1 MSKVFTITEGLENL
15 GALRTGGQGS
25 VYKGKRQGTIYS
37 AVKLLPTPIINESE
51 DDRGYRNYQNEVA
64 KLQKVNEQA
73 NPHVVK
79 IYSSGLTDSGSFPF
93 IEMEYIEGPD
103 LCELLQAP
111 HDPVFS
117 LKELVKVAD
126 QLADALAHC
135 HRVGVKHG
143 DIKSNNVKYNV
154 HTGNYVLLDFGLA
167 ILTDEQRRSSVRHAG
182 AIEFMA
188 PEQHEGQMLPQTDVY
203 SYGVVLYELLTGEVP
218 FALNGNGETAR
229 NAVMLAH
236 LEQAV
241 PDPIIRRALRLPKG
255 WDEDKRK
262 QEMQIP
268 SWLLQLIKKCLEKD
282 PAKRYNNGIELQ
294 QALTEGGL
302 LAAESHTS
310 SAVAATEVTALQQ
323 ENERLQAELLQY
335 RQKEEQY
342 QNQLSSLQTVALAAG
357 GRYNPE
363 KGVYESNKDIVHLP
377 KRWFVGLAGVAALF
391 IALFSFSFFSKS
403 KTLGNTE
410 TATVKVDENYKSPFI
425 FLSKRY
431 QDSVKAVYIKPPVQ
445 QAALKPADE
454 RVGPPGWAKHRKKFK
469 GKHRKKFLGL
479 F

>member
-1 MSKVFTITEGLENL
+1 MSKVFTIADGLENL

-25 VYKGKRQGTIYS
+25 VYKGKRQGTLYS
-37 AVKLLPTPIINESE
+37 AIKLLPTPIISESE
-51 DDRGYRNYQNEVA
+51 DDRGYRNFQNEVT
-64 KLQKVNEQA
+64 KLQKVNEQP

-79 IYSSGLTDSGSFPF
+79 IRSFGLTDSGSFPF

-103 LCELLQAP
+103 LCELLQPP
-111 HDPVFS
+111 HDPIFS
-117 LKELVKVAD
+117 LKELIKVAN

-135 HRVGVKHG
+135 YRVGVKHG

-188 PEQHEGQMLPQTDVY
+188 PEQHEGEMLPQTDVY
-203 SYGVVLYELLTGEVP
+203 SYGVVLYELLTGQVP
-218 FALNGNGETAR
+218 FVLNGNGETAR

-241 PDPIIRRALRLPKG
+241 PDPITRRILRLPAG

-262 QEMQIP
+262 QELAVPQ
-268 SWLLQLIKKCLEKD
+268 WLLQVITRCLEKD
-282 PAKRYNNGIELQ
+282 PARRYANGIELQ
-294 QALTEGGL
+294 QALTEGSL
-302 LAAESHTS
+302 MAAESHHLPA
-310 SAVAATEVTALQQ
+310 SARIDATALQE

-335 RQKEEQY
+335 RQKEEQH
-342 QNQLSSLQTVALAAG
+342 QNQLSSLQSVALEAG

-363 KGVYESNKDIVHLP
+363 KGMYESNKDIVHLP

-391 IALFSFSFFSKS
+391 IALFSFSFFSKP
-403 KTLGNTE
+403 KTPAGTE
-410 TATVKVDENYKSPFI
+410 AAAVKVDENYKSPFV

-431 QDSVKAVYIKPPVQ
+431 QDSVKAVYT
-445 QAALKPADE
+445 KPAVKMAAFKPAE
-454 RVGPPGWAKHRKKFK
+454 QQFVPPGWAKHHKKFK
-469 GKHRKKFLGL
+469 GKHRKRFLGL